1 MDLKTAEQAGAIA
14 STIDNLIAIQ
24 TAVKDAF
31 DGGLLFREVTL
42 TTGPT
47 IIFLDSG
54 VSQSTTKMIFSAFMS
69 GLQTDID
76 NLTSELA
83 NL

>member
-14 STIDNLIAIQ
+14 ATIDNLAAIQ

-42 TTGPT
+42 STGPT

-54 VSQSTTKMIFSAFMS
+54 ISESTTKMIFSAFVS
-69 GLQTDID
+69 GLQNDID
-76 NLTSELA
+76 NLTAQLA
-83 NL
+83 SL